1 MHQFEKF
8 ECNSP
13 HTPPPPPTPSP
24 PPLTKMIILDICL
37 SPKLFYQSIANNR
50 FVGTNTGKI
59 TTELFFAPSSQ
70 TLFHRLIM
78 LHPRISLMWGNKCH
92 EC

>member
-13 HTPPPPPTPSP
+13 HTPPPPSP

-37 SPKLFYQSIANNR
+37 NPKLFYQSIANNR

-59 TTELFFAPSSQ
+59 TTELFFCPIFTNTLSQ
-70 TLFHRLIM
+70 IDHVASTYIANV
-78 LHPRISLMWGNKCH
+78 GK
-92 EC
+92 